1 MIYTP
6 LTYLAMRI
14 AYDAHHGVLDRS
26 GAPYIFHPYEV
37 ASHMDDEIST
47 AVAFLHDVV
56 EDTDITFDDLRDK
69 GVPESVIGPLKL
81 LTHDKNV
88 PYEDYIESIGT
99 DPIATKVKLSDLE
112 HNMNKGRYC
121 RPMNDREIKRTEKY
135 LKAKRYLLDRSQ
147 KMQDE
152 NRRS

>member
-14 AYDAHHGVLDRS
+14 AYDAHHGVRDQS

-37 ASHMDDEIST
+37 ASRMDDEIST

-69 GVPESVIGPLKL
+69 GIPEPVIVPLKL
-81 LTHDKNV
+81 LTHDKSV
-88 PYEDYIESIGT
+88 PYEDYIKALGT
-99 DPIATKVKLSDLE
+99 DAIATKVKLSDLE
-112 HNMNKGRYC
+112 HNMNESRYC
-121 RPMNDREIKRTEKY
+121 RPMNDYEIKRAEKY
-135 LKAKRYLLDRSQ
+135 LKAKRYLLERSQ
-147 KMQDE
+147 DA
-152 NRRS
+152 